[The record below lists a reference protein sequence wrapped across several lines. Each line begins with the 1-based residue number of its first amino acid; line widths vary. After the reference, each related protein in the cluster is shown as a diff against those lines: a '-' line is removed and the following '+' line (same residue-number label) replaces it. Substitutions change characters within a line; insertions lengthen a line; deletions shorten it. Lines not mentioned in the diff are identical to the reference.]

1 MYQKLKK
8 KRVNFFIKKSL
19 NVRKILID
27 MLFNA
32 QSGHAGPSLSIVEL
46 LVYFYF
52 SDNSY
57 KDKNFKLIISKG
69 HAVPAWYATLIELGI
84 LKKNNV
90 FNLRKLNS
98 KLQGHPDR
106 NYMKEVDSGT
116 GALGQGLSVAI
127 GYAIANKLKKKK
139 SKIICILGDGELQ
152 EGQIWEAAMYIGAKK
167 IDNLIT
173 IVDNNKFQNE
183 LSVKN
188 TLPLGN
194 LKKKWE
200 SFGFKVE
207 EINGHSFA
215 QIDRVI
221 NNFNSKKYKKPLCII
236 ANTIKGKGVPFM
248 ENSGEWH
255 SKVISNDDY
264 IKCKEYL

>member
-1 MYQKLKK
+1 MYQKI
-8 KRVNFFIKKSL
+8 KRSNFTLLIKKSQKI
-19 NVRKILID
+19 RKLLIE

-52 SDNSY
+52 SNNDFKNE
-57 KDKNFKLIISKG
+57 NFKFIISKG
-69 HAVPAWYATLIELGI
+69 HAVPAWYATLIELGL
-84 LKKNNV
+84 LKKKDV

-106 NYMKEVDSGT
+106 NFMKEVDSGT

-139 SKIICILGDGELQ
+139 SKVICILGDGELQ

-167 IDNLIT
+167 IKNLIT

-183 LSVKN
+183 LSVED

-207 EINGHSFA
+207 EINGHSFY
-215 QIDRVI
+215 QINRVI
-221 NNFNSKKYKKPLCII
+221 SNYNLKKYKKPLCII
-236 ANTIKGKGVPFM
+236 ANTIKGKGIPFM

-255 SKVISNDDY
+255 SKVISKADY
-264 IKCKEYL
+264 DKCKEYL